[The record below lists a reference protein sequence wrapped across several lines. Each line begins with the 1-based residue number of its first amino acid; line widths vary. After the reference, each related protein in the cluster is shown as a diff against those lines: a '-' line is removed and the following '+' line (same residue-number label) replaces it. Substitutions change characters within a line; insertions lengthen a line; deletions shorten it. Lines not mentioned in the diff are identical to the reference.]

1 MKWHFISQ
9 CDLTKYNLSVSP
21 FVLLLRRV
29 LLVDRQESRLTEWM
43 ARKFFS
49 AVSAVGYRSMS
60 VPIQEVAKA
69 MVSNTVLQ
77 PEQKMEILENKD
89 IATLGKSTGK

>member
-1 MKWHFISQ
+1 M
-9 CDLTKYNLSVSP
+9 
-21 FVLLLRRV
+21 
-29 LLVDRQESRLTEWM
+29 DRQESRPAEWM

-49 AVSAVGYRSMS
+49 TVSAVGFRSMA

-77 PEQKMEILENKD
+77 PEQKTEILENKD
-89 IATLGKSTGK
+89 IATLGKSAGK